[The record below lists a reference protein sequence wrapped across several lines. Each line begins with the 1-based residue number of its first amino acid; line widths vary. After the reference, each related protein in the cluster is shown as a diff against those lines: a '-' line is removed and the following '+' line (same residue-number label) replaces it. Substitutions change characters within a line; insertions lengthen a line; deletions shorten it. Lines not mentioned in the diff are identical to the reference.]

1 MAEAITVRTTIPA
14 EARSKG
20 DKPRL
25 EWVTIFL
32 KNPKKRR
39 TKSNP
44 DFASPRSYGPFS
56 ESSEKPSV
64 R

>member
-1 MAEAITVRTTIPA
+1 MAEVATVRTTIAA

-32 KNPKKRR
+32 KNPKK
-39 TKSNP
+39 SNP
-44 DFASPRSYGPFS
+44 DFAFPQSYGPFS